1 MLKLMR
7 DAVERNAEQKKTKA
21 WNKWKDAIWTKRI
34 QNCNSSNT
42 TLTCMN
48 LKSPGGVFYIPCF
61 LHHVMILEGKEC
73 PNLTQEI
80 C

>member
-21 WNKWKDAIWTKRI
+21 RNKWKDAIWTKRI

-42 TLTCMN
+42 TLT
-48 LKSPGGVFYIPCF
+48 
-61 LHHVMILEGKEC
+61 
-73 PNLTQEI
+73 
-80 C
+80 